1 MKNLIY
7 LSVMLLCSGIMAQE
21 RPKEIKQETVVKTV
35 KVNDGETIS
44 EKKFKVV
51 TREEADVELDENDAE
66 KVNQNRVM
74 SNVKVKKTVSIDND
88 TDDDYETQSS
98 VMYYKLGEDNYK
110 FEPNKNC
117 FEIVYS
123 NNTSDNERMGS
134 AWNSNSKG
142 HYIINGKSGNG
153 IGYFDNDGN
162 LVVEYYDK
170 TTNKVETKTY
180 TIKK

>member
-74 SNVKVKKTVSIDND
+74 SNVKVKK
-88 TDDDYETQSS
+88 
-98 VMYYKLGEDNYK
+98 
-110 FEPNKNC
+110 
-117 FEIVYS
+117 
-123 NNTSDNERMGS
+123 
-134 AWNSNSKG
+134 
-142 HYIINGKSGNG
+142 NG
-153 IGYFDNDGN
+153 FD
-162 LVVEYYDK
+162 
-170 TTNKVETKTY
+170 
-180 TIKK
+180 